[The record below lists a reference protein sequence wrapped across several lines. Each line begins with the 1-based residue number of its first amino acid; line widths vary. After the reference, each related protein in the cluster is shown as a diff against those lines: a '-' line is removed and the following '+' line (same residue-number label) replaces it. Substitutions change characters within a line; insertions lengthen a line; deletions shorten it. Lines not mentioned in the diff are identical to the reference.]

1 MLIDQRCQ
9 YNKKYAYIEY
19 RKLNAI
25 LKIQIYIR
33 QFERKHAMSFK
44 DLSKID
50 APTTVKS
57 AGNAKAEPVTGKTPT
72 ESVPAT
78 KKS

>member
-1 MLIDQRCQ
+1 
-9 YNKKYAYIEY
+9 
-19 RKLNAI
+19 
-25 LKIQIYIR
+25 
-33 QFERKHAMSFK
+33 MSFK

-72 ESVPAT
+72 ESVPAP